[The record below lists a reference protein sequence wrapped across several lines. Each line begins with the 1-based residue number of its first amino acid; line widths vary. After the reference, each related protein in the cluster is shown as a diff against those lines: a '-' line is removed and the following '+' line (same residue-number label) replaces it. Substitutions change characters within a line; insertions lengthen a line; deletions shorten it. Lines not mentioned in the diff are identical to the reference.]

1 MAHEEKIVLELRN
14 PKTSEETPESMMQI
28 FSALYG
34 GGHIPHWK
42 RFWIKVR
49 TLSFEI
55 ASINQTIYFYI
66 TIPKSY
72 KTFMESQLTSQYPH
86 IHIKEVPDYMHQ
98 IYSKPFLAIGN
109 MQLASAFYYPIKTYE
124 EFKEIDP
131 ISSIIGVLSK
141 LPQGNNAVI
150 QTVIEPP
157 HFNWQR
163 MASNLVEKG
172 IPDPTPTAPTKTK
185 TFPHADLIETKIN
198 QNGYRTYIR
207 LLIGSETNQ
216 EAMSLLF
223 NLSGSFGAF
232 ALGEG
237 NRLVLRRPRLF
248 FKKIIFNRILKREK
262 SHFPRHQ
269 VLNASEL
276 ATIFHPPAM
285 TLAGIKN
292 IAWGRSLVG
301 EPPQNLP
308 IALNLSEEEKSR
320 INFFARADFK
330 NQSTTFGV
338 KKEDRRKHM
347 YIIGKTGTGKST
359 MIANLAINDM
369 RNREGL
375 AVVDPHG
382 DLSEIILNYVP
393 SYRINDVV
401 YLEPFNQDHPFWI
414 NPLEVKNPVHMEL
427 VASGIV
433 SIFSKL
439 YAYSWG
445 PRLEYILRNVVLTLL
460 NYPNATLPMALDL
473 LSDQNFRQGILF
485 KVKDTVLQNFWHNE
499 FDKMHPRLK
508 SEAIAPIQNKVGQ
521 FVQSPTIRNI
531 IGHPSS
537 TIDLE
542 DIMNQGK
549 ILILNL
555 SQGKLGED
563 NAALL
568 GAMFITKMQLAAM
581 NRVNL
586 PEKERRDFY
595 MYVDEFQNFAT
606 TSFIK
611 ILSEAR
617 KYRLNLILANQYI
630 GQVDE
635 TVQKAIF
642 GNAGTLIS
650 FLIGAQ
656 DATALARE
664 FGQWYKEEDL
674 VNLGA
679 FQIVIKLA
687 IDNLTSIPFH
697 ALTLPLP
704 KSVNQNR
711 NKVVRLSLE
720 RYTKKP
726 ELISKSV
733 TAFTNNQIPPLPI
746 PEPPIIIPEIKPQVM
761 TNPLPPVKSP
771 QIIPPKPQ
779 HIISSPS
786 PIKNS
791 TPLNKTP
798 VNTIPRKPTFHH
810 PQKPNHSFHK
820 PNANFH
826 KPLPQK

>member
-1 MAHEEKIVLELRN
+1 MEEKIVLEIRN
-14 PKTSEETPESMMQI
+14 PKTSEETSASMAQV

-42 RFWIKVR
+42 RLWIKVR

-55 ASINQTIYFYI
+55 ASLNQTIYFYI
-66 TIPKSY
+66 TVPKSY
-72 KTFMESQLTSQYPH
+72 RTFMESQLTSQYPH
-86 IHIKEVPDYMHQ
+86 IHLSHVPDYMGKLLA
-98 IYSKPFLAIGN
+98 KPYLGIGN
-109 MQLASAFYYPIKTYE
+109 MQLAYPFYYPIKTAKD
-124 EFKEIDP
+124 FKELDP
-131 ISSIIGVLSK
+131 MSSIIGVLSK
-141 LPQGNNAVI
+141 LPPTDNAMI
-150 QTVIEPP
+150 QIVIEPP
-157 HFNWQR
+157 HFNWQG
-163 MASNLVEKG
+163 MASHLIEKG
-172 IPDPTPTAPTKTK
+172 IPDPTSSAPDKTRA
-185 TFPHADLIETKIN
+185 FPHAALVTEKVN
-198 QNGYRTYIR
+198 HNGYRTYIR
-207 LLIGSETNQ
+207 IVTASETQ
-216 EAMSLLF
+216 QQAMNLLF
-223 NLSGSFGAF
+223 NLAGSYGAF

-237 NRLVLRRPRLF
+237 NRLVLKRPRLF
-248 FKKIIFNRILKREK
+248 WKKVILNRIIKREK

-269 VLNASEL
+269 VLNTEEL
-276 ATIFHPPAM
+276 AAIFHPPTM
-285 TLAGIKN
+285 LLSGIKN

-308 IALNLSEEEKSR
+308 IAAGLTDEQKSE
-320 INFFARADFK
+320 INFFARAEFR
-330 NQSTTFGV
+330 NTATTFGL
-338 KKEDRRKHM
+338 KRPDRRKHM

-359 MIANLAINDM
+359 MIANLAVNDM

-375 AVVDPHG
+375 AVIDPHG

-445 PRLEYILRNVVLTLL
+445 PRLEYILRNVILTLL

-473 LSDQNFRQGILF
+473 LSDQNFRQGILL
-485 KVKDTVLQNFWHNE
+485 KVQDHTLQNFWHNE
-499 FDKMHPRLK
+499 FEKMHPRLK

-531 IGHPSS
+531 IGHSSS

-542 DIMNQGK
+542 DIMNNGK

-568 GAMFITKMQLAAM
+568 GAMFITKLQLAAM
-581 NRVNL
+581 NRVNI
-586 PEKERRDFY
+586 PEPARRDFY

-650 FLIGAQ
+650 FVIGAS
-656 DATALARE
+656 DASALSKE

-679 FQIVIKLA
+679 YQIVIKLA

-697 ALTLPLP
+697 GVSLPLP
-704 KSVNQNR
+704 KSVNQNKD
-711 NKVVRLSLE
+711 KVIRLSQE
-720 RYTKKP
+720 RYTKKTDGKNK
-726 ELISKSV
+726 I
-733 TAFTNNQIPPLPI
+733 TANNPI
-746 PEPPIIIPEIKPQVM
+746 NTVDSNYKIQAP
-761 TNPLPPVKSP
+761 NPK
-771 QIIPPKPQ
+771 
-779 HIISSPS
+779 
-786 PIKNS
+786 
-791 TPLNKTP
+791 
-798 VNTIPRKPTFHH
+798 
-810 PQKPNHSFHK
+810 
-820 PNANFH
+820 
-826 KPLPQK
+826 